1 MSKFNGTKKRGMIVE
16 VKDNFNAALRTFSKK
31 IQDSGLLKEVKDR
44 MEYEKPAVA
53 RQRMK
58 KQARKRWERQ
68 VEDMIAAGAWHKD
81 KPY

>member
-1 MSKFNGTKKRGMIVE
+1 MAKDNRIKGSKTE
-16 VKDNFNAALRTFSKK
+16 VKDNFNAALRIFGKK
-31 IQDSGLLKEVKDR
+31 IQDSGLLKEIKDR

-68 VEDMIAAGAWHKD
+68 VEDMIAAGTWHKD
-81 KPY
+81 KPF